1 VSAQAKGNERYK
13 EKKKVYHNEMVAAAN
28 FNQKLKF
35 MRLP

>member
-1 VSAQAKGNERYK
+1 MKDRKK
-13 EKKKVYHNEMVAAAN
+13 EKVYHNEMVAAAN